1 MKISQKKKKKPAP
14 SSVVPP
20 ENDAFI
26 DVLSAPSPPRTDPL
40 QSKKDKKA
48 RQKAKKAEEAADD
61 GKDEVDRALAELS
74 LKSVLLPVIHMC
86 SPTKH

>member
-1 MKISQKKKKKPAP
+1 LRISQKKKKKTAP
-14 SSVVPP
+14 SSQVPP
-20 ENDAFI
+20 ENGAST
-26 DVLSAPSPPRTDPL
+26 DVPSVPPPARTDPL

-74 LKSVLLPVIHMC
+74 LKSVLLPVIYMS